1 MISTSTLLIIGTV
14 VISLAAFE
22 RGSIMPES
30 LQRPEWMSKFRFNAY
45 LVWQKRQIYRLFSY
59 GLIHADYWH
68 LLFNMLTLYFFG
80 DLVEAY
86 FCVSFGMKAGI
97 LIYVLMY
104 VSALAVSTSVDLYR
118 HKDNPGYNA
127 VGASGA
133 VAAVIFAAIF
143 FNPTMRISLLFIPIP
158 TPGWLFG
165 ILYLAYCFYM
175 DRRGMD
181 NIGHSAHFVG
191 AVYGFLFP
199 MMIKPSLIEVF
210 TTQLFH

>member
-1 MISTSTLLIIGTV
+1 MSTSILLIIATS

-30 LQRPEWMSKFRFNAY
+30 LQRPEWMGKFRFNAY
-45 LVWQKRQIYRLFSY
+45 LIWQKRQIYRMFTY
-59 GLIHADYWH
+59 GLIHTDYWH

-80 DLVEAY
+80 DYVESC
-86 FCVSFGMKAGI
+86 FRTVLGMGAGTI
-97 LIYVLMY
+97 TYIIMY
-104 VSALAVSTSVDLYR
+104 VSALAVSTSVDLFR

-133 VAAVIFAAIF
+133 VSAVIFAAIF
-143 FNPTMRISLLFIPIP
+143 FNPTMRISLMFIPIP

-165 ILYLAYCFYM
+165 ILYLVYCFYM

-191 AVYGFLFP
+191 AVYGFMFP
-199 MMIKPSLIEVF
+199 LMIRPSLIEVF
-210 TTQLFH
+210 MRQLTN